1 MDKFTKL
8 NLNGVDKFVSAIYDG
23 SGNEIVSTY
32 ETKTDSTSKQEA
44 INQSINT
51 TNTNLSA
58 LEARVV
64 ETEKYKTT
72 IDSNTSNIQKN
83 EAAITALQATD
94 TKFGEDLDALVI
106 RVGEDETLI
115 NTNKTNIGNVQ
126 TLTIGLQ
133 TDVNLLKASVNDEA
147 MGLVALNAQADKNT
161 ADIATLT
168 SDVEVLKGAKTT
180 NEGAIVSLQAQ
191 QQTNTSDIATNT
203 QDIAGIKQ
211 TLAQLQP
218 QVESNNQSI
227 EAIRGDIGTH
237 TEELGKLKE
246 VTDPLPAKVQSLGE
260 AFDKINGD
268 VQGMKSSLDDKIS
281 KDLYEALLE
290 RIAVL
295 EAAIA
300 KYHPEEQPTE

>member
-44 INQSINT
+44 INQSIGA

-83 EAAITALQATD
+83 EAAITALQAAD
-94 TKFGEDLDALVI
+94 TKFGEDLNALVI
-106 RVGEDETLI
+106 KLGEDETLI

-147 MGLVALNAQADKNT
+147 MGLVALNAQADENT
-161 ADIATLT
+161 AAIATL
-168 SDVEVLKGAKTT
+168 
-180 NEGAIVSLQAQ
+180 
-191 QQTNTSDIATNT
+191 QT
-203 QDIAGIKQ
+203 
-211 TLAQLQP
+211 
-218 QVESNNQSI
+218 
-227 EAIRGDIGTH
+227 
-237 TEELGKLKE
+237 
-246 VTDPLPAKVQSLGE
+246 SLGDTVSKAAYE
-260 AFDKINGD
+260 
-268 VQGMKSSLDDKIS
+268 SLLARVI
-281 KDLYEALLE
+281 
-290 RIAVL
+290 VL
-295 EAAIA
+295 EEAMA